1 MCGVCI
7 VSGVHAVCVV
17 SVLCLVYMVCAV
29 SVLCL
34 VYMCVWCTWCVCGVC
49 IVSGVHVSGVHGVC
63 VVSVLCLVYMS
74 TWCVRCV
81 SGHTEELALVSVA
94 EWGKDSDRYQDYV
107 LRRHPSFYQFSEEE
121 VLRKESTSS
130 LQAPDLSE
138 AL

>member
-1 MCGVCI
+1 M
-7 VSGVHAVCVV
+7 VSGVHG
-17 SVLCLVYMVCAV
+17 VCAV

-34 VYMCVWCTWCVCGVC
+34 VYMVCVVS
-49 IVSGVHVSGVHGVC
+49 IVSDIHGVYGVHGVC

>member
-1 MCGVCI
+1 M
-7 VSGVHAVCVV
+7 CVV
-17 SVLCLVYMVCAV
+17 SVSCLVYKVCV
-29 SVLCL
+29 W
-34 VYMCVWCTWCVCGVC
+34 YIYCVWCTWCVQSLYCVWC
-49 IVSGVHVSGVHGVC
+49 TCVSGVHGVC

-121 VLRKESTSS
+121 ALRKESTSS
-130 LQAPDLSE
+130 LQAPDPSE